1 MDTTAERSLP
11 APKCRDYINH
21 KRRAK
26 SMLFALLA
34 SGEVHQQKTKKHGRK
49 TGQTELQVR

>member
-34 SGEVHQQKTKKHGRK
+34 GCEAHQQKTKKHGRK